1 MKNKI
6 KEHINNP
13 RNLETLYQEDQKGF
27 EKAFFEIY
35 PEIANLEIS
44 EFWKT
49 RLEFDNP
56 KEGVVKINKNEI
68 LLLIIA
74 CALTAFLIEIP
85 QWFNINSKDAF
96 FSRNLG
102 LIVLFGLAFYTFIS
116 RESIKTKPLL
126 ITIGTFLISAL
137 YINLIPYD
145 PKSDSMV
152 LAYFHL
158 PLLLWCIYGLIF
170 IDFDTNNS
178 SKRVDYLKYNGDL
191 AILMALILIV
201 GGILSGVTIEL
212 FAAIDIKIE
221 KFFSEYIAFS
231 GLVSVPIIATFIIRK
246 FPFVANKIAPII
258 ANIFSPLVLITLVIY
273 LISILISGKDP
284 YNDRDFLLVFN
295 IMLLGV
301 MAIIMFSVSETSFQD
316 KRKFNNLVIFALSI
330 VTIII
335 DLIALSAILFRISE
349 FGFTPNRVAVLGSN
363 VLILGN
369 LLLIMIDL
377 YKANFRNKGANL
389 VEVTIAK
396 YLPIYMLWTIAM
408 VFIIPVLFGFK

>member
-6 KEHINNP
+6 KEYIDNP
-13 RNLETLYQEDQKGF
+13 QQLETLYRSDQNKF

-35 PEIANLEIS
+35 PEIASHKSS

-49 RLEFDNP
+49 RLEYDNQ
-56 KEGVVKINKNEI
+56 KEGIVKINKNEI
-68 LLLIIA
+68 FVLIIA
-74 CALTAFLIEIP
+74 CALTALLIEIP
-85 QWFNINSKDAF
+85 QWFSLTAKDAF

-102 LIVLFGLAFYTFIS
+102 LIVLFGLSFYAFIS
-116 RESIKTKPLL
+116 RESIKIKPLL
-126 ITIGTFLISAL
+126 ISIITFLISAL
-137 YINLIPYD
+137 YINLIPFNAT
-145 PKSDSMV
+145 SDSLV
-152 LAYFHL
+152 LAYVHL
-158 PLLLWCIYGLIF
+158 PLMLWCLYGLIF
-170 IDFDTNNS
+170 IGFDTKDH

-201 GGILSGVTIEL
+201 GGILSGVTIQL
-212 FAAIDIKIE
+212 FYAIEINIE
-221 KFFSEYIAFS
+221 KFFSDYIVFS
-231 GLVSVPIIATFIIRK
+231 GLVSVPILATFIFKK
-246 FPFVANKIAPII
+246 FPFVTNKIAPII

-273 LISILISGKDP
+273 LVSILVSGKDP

-335 DLIALSAILFRISE
+335 NLIALSAILFRIAE
-349 FGFTPNRVAVLGSN
+349 FGFTPNRIAVLGSN
-363 VLILGN
+363 VLIFGN

-377 YKANFRNKGANL
+377 FKANFKNKGANQ
-389 VEVTIAK
+389 VEFTIAK
-396 YLPIYMLWTIAM
+396 YLPIYMIWTIIM
-408 VFIIPVLFGFK
+408 VFLIPIIFNFK